1 MQVCVHQCLCGLCG
15 GAYAHVRVLVC
26 NNRPYFFDLG
36 FYLVLEFGDGLTDS
50 SFFNCI

>member
-15 GAYAHVRVLVC
+15 GAYARVRVLVC

-36 FYLVLEFGDGLTDS
+36 FSLVLEFGDGLTES
-50 SFFNCI
+50 SFFNFI